1 MEMPSQAS
9 PRRAHVRAGTALSC
23 ASKLKSSSLQSNI
36 RAELAGASTCSALS
50 VTIESSAPVISLCR
64 RLIEAGH
71 DPATAMQVFRGDVLA
86 LIVRS
91 IGEGAGLRIGS
102 HAVGF
107 ARDPECGA
115 SPSIAANDPART
127 EGHDC
132 AQRTVEAGPHWRVR
146 PPQQPMPEAAE

>member
-1 MEMPSQAS
+1 
-9 PRRAHVRAGTALSC
+9 VRAGTALSC

-91 IGEGAGLRIGS
+91 IGEAARLEINAYGT
-102 HAVGF
+102 GF
-107 ARDPECGA
+107 RPRREADAAP
-115 SPSIAANDPART
+115 PIAPNAPART
-127 EGHDC
+127 GDRATH
-132 AQRTVEAGPHWRVR
+132 
-146 PPQQPMPEAAE
+146 EAAE

>member
-1 MEMPSQAS
+1 MCLSIAQQPAATQVAVIAAALSGS
-9 PRRAHVRAGTALSC
+9 DTCTALGLT
-23 ASKLKSSSLQSNI
+23 AQS
-36 RAELAGASTCSALS
+36 GS
-50 VTIESSAPVISLCR
+50 PVLLLCR
-64 RLIEAGH
+64 KLVAAGH
-71 DPATAMQVFRGDVLA
+71 DPTTPMQVFRGDVLA

>member
-86 LIVRS
+86 LTVRA
-91 IGEGAGLRIGS
+91 IGEAARLEINAKGTGFVAR
-102 HAVGF
+102 HAVRI
-107 ARDPECGA
+107 APPIA
-115 SPSIAANDPART
+115 PSAPPRT
-127 EGHDC
+127 GTH
-132 AQRTVEAGPHWRVR
+132 
-146 PPQQPMPEAAE
+146 EAAE